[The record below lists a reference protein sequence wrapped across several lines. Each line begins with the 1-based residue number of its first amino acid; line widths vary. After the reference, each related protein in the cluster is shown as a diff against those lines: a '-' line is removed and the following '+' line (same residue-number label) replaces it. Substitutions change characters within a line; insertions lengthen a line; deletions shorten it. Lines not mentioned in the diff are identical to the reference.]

1 FPRFHRQTEMTE
13 QFDAAVAA
21 LGQHLG
27 LTLTTTEGIASLT
40 LDGSHTIHL
49 APLGNSQLSLFMR
62 LAPLKDA
69 EQAITLL
76 QQNLFSA
83 DPFSPRM
90 ALSPDLYL
98 ILWSQHPA
106 SSMDGSSLYQ
116 ALTLLHNHAQRWL
129 CHQSEGDS
137 PTADE
142 SHPAPILRV

>member
-1 FPRFHRQTEMTE
+1 MTE

-83 DPFSPRM
+83 DPSSPRI
-90 ALSPDLYL
+90 ALSPDLHL
-98 ILWSQHPA
+98 ILWSQHPV

-116 ALTLLHNHAQRWL
+116 ALTTLHNHAQNWWS
-129 CHQSEGDS
+129 HHSEEDS
-137 PTADE
+137 PTEEANP
-142 SHPAPILRV
+142 SILRV